1 MERIN
6 ELKQKVEEQ
15 EKIIVEL
22 SNTPGNEGKQAI
34 LETLSEKQKQ
44 VNIINLNLSH
54 IAYMYNGA

>member
-1 MERIN
+1 M
-6 ELKQKVEEQ
+6 KQKVEEQ

-22 SNTPGNEGKQAI
+22 SYTPGNEGKQAI

>member
-1 MERIN
+1 M
-6 ELKQKVEEQ
+6 KQKVEEQ

-44 VNIINLNLSH
+44 VNIIYLNLSH